1 MMVWRWGCERKKKIK
16 DNSKTFDLRYWK
28 DGVELMEKGKAAE
41 GLQQKSQ
48 EFGFGQVEFE
58 MTSGHAS
65 GEVKE
70 AVNMSV
76 WGSEERPGAEC

>member
-1 MMVWRWGCERKKKIK
+1 
-16 DNSKTFDLRYWK
+16 
-28 DGVELMEKGKAAE
+28 
-41 GLQQKSQ
+41 
-48 EFGFGQVEFE
+48 

-76 WGSEERPGAEC
+76 WGLEERPGAEC